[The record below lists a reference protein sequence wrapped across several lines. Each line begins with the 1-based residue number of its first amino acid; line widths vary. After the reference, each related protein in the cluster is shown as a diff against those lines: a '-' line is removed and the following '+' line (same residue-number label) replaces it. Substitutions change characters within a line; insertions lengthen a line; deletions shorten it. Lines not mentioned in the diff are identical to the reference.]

1 MEMMDS
7 MENDAGGIGSVSRRM
22 WKGRRQ
28 CGAVLE

>member
-7 MENDAGGIGSVSRRM
+7 MENDAGGIESLSGIM